1 MGRKIIIYKN
11 IDDYNNTFDELRK
24 KYSGLQMLIVD
35 KAEKVG
41 NFSFI
46 DYSLI
51 ITYNFNR
58 FEKVILSDKVK
69 IDSRKS
75 NLQIQI
81 QHIEGD

>member
-1 MGRKIIIYKN
+1 MGKKIIIYKSL
-11 IDDYNNTFDELRK
+11 DDYNNTYEELK
-24 KYSGLQMLIVD
+24 KIHNDLQVVIVD
-35 KAEKVG
+35 RVEKVG
-41 NFSFI
+41 NFSFV
-46 DYSLI
+46 DYSYI